1 MGSIYIQS
9 NKDKYVNFF
18 SCCILVRGF
27 ERSTIYDIQR
37 ETIEFIPNTLIDFVE
52 DIKGRKVSDVLEEY
66 KFNKIAKEYLIFLE
80 KKEFI
85 FYSSNPSFPELSDIS
100 INEDTS
106 EILFATVVLSQHI
119 YDNMDTFA
127 KNIQQLGIRRLHL
140 HIDNE
145 SCMEQLLEIL
155 SALEYSR
162 VINLSLS
169 FPNQKINNRVY
180 DNKRITSITLFNSP
194 RKRSVKSNDIIKN
207 YITCDDS
214 KLFLTQFNLY
224 DIAISINAY
233 NVAKNYNLALFKT
246 IFIDGNGNIKHNFSD
261 KNSYGNILDNFE
273 EIKTSTVKKL
283 SKLWN
288 VKRDDIEP
296 CNVCEF
302 RYCCTTTYI
311 PEKANIG
318 YKVNCNY
325 NPYTAEFN

>member
-1 MGSIYIQS
+1 MGSIYIQN

-52 DIKGRKVSDVLEEY
+52 DIRGRKVSDVLEEY
-66 KFNKIAKEYLIFLE
+66 KQNKIAKEYLNFLE

-119 YDNMDTFA
+119 YDHMDTFA
-127 KNIQQLGIRRLHL
+127 KNIQQLGIKRLHL
-140 HIDNE
+140 HIDHDN
-145 SCMEQLLEIL
+145 CMEQLLEVL

-169 FPNQKINNRVY
+169 FPNQKINKRVY
-180 DNKRITSITLFNSP
+180 DHKRITSITLFNSP
-194 RKRSVKSNDIIKN
+194 RKRSAKSNDIIKN

-233 NVAKNYNLALFKT
+233 NVARNYNLALFKT

-261 KNSYGNILDNFE
+261 KNSYGNILDDFE
-273 EIKTSTVKKL
+273 EIKTNTVKKL
-283 SKLWN
+283 AKLWN
-288 VKRDDIEP
+288 VKREDIEP

-311 PEKANIG
+311 PEKGKTG
-318 YKVNCNY
+318 YKVKCNY
-325 NPYTAEFN
+325 DPYTAEFN